1 MVRLAVCAGTAQLL
15 DAILLDSQDTSAT
28 ADDAPAAAA
37 GTHDLILSPAT
48 TVRVLVSPSVHG
60 SFDCCDRCA
69 GGGSKRGKSESAL
82 KAELRKRCA

>member
-1 MVRLAVCAGTAQLL
+1 MVLSCCGCAGTAQLL
-15 DAILLDSQDTSAT
+15 DAILLDSQDTSTT

-37 GTHDLILSPAT
+37 GTHDLICLSPPQCEYSCA
-48 TVRVLVSPSVHG
+48 RVIW
-60 SFDCCDRCA
+60 DRCA